1 MKMDSFSNVAR
12 RPDTSLIRAV
22 RRSVE
27 DMMAERASMIKRQAP
42 LAAIEALERRIQE
55 AERILKEETPCMKS
69 SDT

>member
-27 DMMAERASMIKRQAP
+27 DMRAERAAMIKRQAP
-42 LAAIEALERRIQE
+42 LAAIEALDRRIQE

>member
-1 MKMDSFSNVAR
+1 MKTDSFSNVAR
-12 RPDTSLIRAV
+12 RSDTALIRAA

-27 DMMAERASMIKRQAP
+27 DMKIERAAMIKRRAP

-55 AERILKEETPCMKS
+55 AERILKGETPCMKS

>member
-12 RPDTSLIRAV
+12 RPDTALIRAA

-27 DMMAERASMIKRQAP
+27 DMKTERAAMIKRQAP